1 MAADPSAPKPQIDQR
16 PFVEATSEAKSR
28 YGRFNLAVIGNTGV
42 GKSSLVNAVFQR
54 DWAAV
59 GKGLPVTKGVSYYHD
74 DSLGIWDI
82 EGFEIGSAVPPRE
95 QLREHLKTIEQH
107 PRNEQIAVVWYCV
120 KANDDRL
127 TRADIEMIQELDARG
142 LPVILVLTKVDWER
156 NALKGSRRPTK
167 GTREFIDWLENPV
180 DEHGRPI
187 TIPFARV
194 MPTSTREKDGK
205 GAGHGLGDLVAE
217 TLALSP
223 ADAKDAFRIA
233 QRLNLPWKREMARPI
248 ITGAASL
255 AAGVAATPIP
265 VGDALALA
273 PIQLGMMGRIAA
285 IYDLEL
291 KTMMSAGALAQLGV
305 QISGQALARSFL
317 KLIPGAGNA
326 VNASVAAAL
335 TVAMGEGWMRLCE
348 QVHTGKLDLAKVGDS
363 WGEYVPGALDVV
375 RKMAEQRVGKKKL

>member
-1 MAADPSAPKPQIDQR
+1 M
-16 PFVEATSEAKSR
+16 
-28 YGRFNLAVIGNTGV
+28 
-42 GKSSLVNAVFQR
+42 
-54 DWAAV
+54 
-59 GKGLPVTKGVSYYHD
+59 
-74 DSLGIWDI
+74 
-82 EGFEIGSAVPPRE
+82 PPRE
-95 QLREHLKTIEQH
+95 QLRDHLKTIEEH

-156 NALKGSRRPTK
+156 NALTGSRRPTK
-167 GTREFIDWLENPV
+167 GTREFISWLEEPV
-180 DEHGRPI
+180 DENGQPI
-187 TIPFARV
+187 TIPFAGV
-194 MPTSTREKDGK
+194 MPTSTRERDGK
-205 GAGHGLGDLVAE
+205 GTGHGLGDLVAE

-223 ADAKDAFRIA
+223 ADVQDAFRIA

-248 ITGAASL
+248 INGAAGL

-305 QISGQALARSFL
+305 QITGQALARSVL

-363 WGEYVPGALDVV
+363 WGDFVPGALDVV
-375 RKMAEQRVGKKKL
+375 RKMAQQRVGKK